1 MAEDPALVMR
11 RLAAGLPVPLIAPMR
26 PVPAI
31 WLLILSC
38 LTGAGADFAQWNLDG
53 SAGSSTG
60 GASLVAL
67 VGPPGQVVELTWV
80 NPSIGG
86 TPSGALSFGRGTYL
100 RVSHGLG
107 ANGGGTRLNRYTLV
121 LDLNMASR
129 PTGWAAL
136 LQTSSGN
143 ADDADWFINPGSGL
157 GISGN
162 YGGVVPEG
170 AWVRVALVVDCVAGT
185 YRSYLNGLPVQ
196 VQRGLTVD
204 GRFSLGSE
212 FLLFADNDSENAAG
226 MLGCLQIRSVSLS
239 DAEVLALGSAVAS
252 NIPSTNGNVSNPLFG
267 KTLNVNGGFESQLS
281 GWTVLRGRPVAQASG
296 VSKGTARTGGRFL
309 HGGVGRPGDGVVRQ
323 FIDLQG
329 FNGAELE
336 GAVMDAEAWLRNWH
350 GAGTFDDQVF
360 YRVAFLDA
368 QTNEISSVR
377 CIIPADRVWVQRSLK
392 AVLPSGTRALHLEVV
407 GRHRRDDD
415 NDSMADDLTVRLMPK
430 QAVVPP
436 VITKRPM
443 LQGVRPDAMTLL
455 WETDHPLTEPAVEWG
470 RSRSDENRLQR
481 VETLQIDATHHVHRA
496 TIEGLRPET
505 EYLYRVRNGATVSG
519 EYRFRTA
526 PAPDSAFVTAWW
538 GDNHAGTTT
547 LRKHV
552 ENLLRHS
559 PDLICVAGDMVNNG
573 NSLSDWHNYWFKPLE
588 HQNAAQ
594 TTPVVFAR
602 GNHDGEHAL
611 AYAYSALPGNES
623 WFAFDYGN
631 TRFIFL
637 DSEADGSVSPEQ
649 LVWLRSELARPA
661 TQRAAF
667 RVVCFHKP
675 PWSQFWNGG
684 GHTQEPFVINEWVP
698 LFRSRGVDLVI
709 CGHEHAYT
717 RGTMNGVVYVVSGGG
732 GGTIDTER
740 VASWGHIKVE
750 YTKYHFDILS
760 VNGRHLTWETFDDN
774 NAVLDQ
780 FTLTSRVPEVRIERV
795 AGGGHQLR
803 IEGRPGLRYRIESAA
818 DLGAIPLV
826 WQAEGEV
833 QVSAAPVNWPVSAE
847 ASERFLRVLPLP

>member
-1 MAEDPALVMR
+1 MAEDTALVMP
-11 RLAAGLPVPLIAPMR
+11 RLAAGPAVPLIARMR
-26 PVPAI
+26 SVPAI
-31 WLLILSC
+31 WLLLLSC
-38 LTGAGADFAQWNLDG
+38 LTGAGADLAQWNLDG

-60 GASLVAL
+60 GASLVAS
-67 VGPPGQVVELTWV
+67 VAPPGQAVELTWV
-80 NPSIGG
+80 NPLIGG
-86 TPSGALSFGRGTYL
+86 TASGALSFGRGTFFRL
-100 RVSHGLG
+100 SHGLG

-121 LDLNMASR
+121 LDLNIASR

-143 ADDADWFINPGSGL
+143 SDDADWFINPGSGL

-162 YGGVVPEG
+162 YGGAVPEST
-170 AWVRVALVVDCVAGT
+170 WVRVALVVDCVAGT

-196 VQRGLTVD
+196 VQRGLTAD
-204 GRFSLGSE
+204 GRFSLGPE

-226 MLGCLQIRSVSLS
+226 MLGCVQIRPVSLT
-239 DAEVLALGSAVAS
+239 DAELLALGAAVAT
-252 NIPSTNGNVSNPLFG
+252 NIPTTNGNVPNPLFG

-329 FNGAELE
+329 FTAAELE

-368 QTNEISSVR
+368 GTNEISSVR
-377 CIIPADRVWVQRSLK
+377 CIIPSDRVWVQRSLK
-392 AVLPSGTRALHLEVV
+392 AVLPAGTRALHLEVI

-415 NDSMADDLTVRLMPK
+415 NDSMADDLTVRLTPK

-455 WETDHPLTEPAVEWG
+455 WETDHPLTEAVVEWG
-470 RSRSDENRLQR
+470 QGRSDENRLQR

-496 TIEGLRPET
+496 MIEGLKPET
-505 EYLYRVRNGATVSG
+505 EYLYRVRNGTTVSG

-526 PAPDSAFVTAWW
+526 PGPDSAFVTAWW

-573 NSLSDWHNYWFKPLE
+573 NSLSEWHNYWFKPLE
-588 HQNAAQ
+588 HRDAAQ

-637 DSEADGSVSPEQ
+637 DSEADGSVAPEQ

-740 VASWGHIKVE
+740 VASWPHIKVE

-760 VNGRHLTWETFDDN
+760 VNGRQLTWETFDDN
-774 NAVLDQ
+774 NTLLDQ

-818 DLGAIPLV
+818 DLGAVPLV
-826 WQAEGEV
+826 WQSEGEV
-833 QVSAAPVNWPVSAE
+833 QVSAAPVNWPVSAA
-847 ASERFLRVLPLP
+847 ASARFLRVLPLP

>member
-1 MAEDPALVMR
+1 MAEAPAVVMPT
-11 RLAAGLPVPLIAPMR
+11 LAAGLPVSLIFIMLRAR
-26 PVPAI
+26 AI
-31 WLLILSC
+31 WLLLLSC
-38 LTGAGADFAQWNLDG
+38 LTGTAADLAQWNLDG
-53 SAGSSTG
+53 SAGSATG
-60 GASLVAL
+60 GASIVAAFA
-67 VGPPGQVVELTWV
+67 PPGQSVELTWV
-80 NPSIGG
+80 NPAIGG
-86 TPSGALSFGRGTYL
+86 TPSGALSFGRGTFL

-107 ANGGGTRLNRYTLV
+107 ANAGGTRLNRYTLV
-121 LDLNMASR
+121 LDLNISSR

-143 ADDADWFINPGSGL
+143 ADDADWFINPDSGL

-162 YGGVVPEG
+162 YGGAFPAG

-196 VQRGLTVD
+196 LQRGLTTD
-204 GRFSLGSE
+204 GRFSLGSD

-226 MLGCLQIRSVSLS
+226 MLGCIQIRSVSLT
-239 DAEVLALGSAVAS
+239 DAEVLALGPVGAG
-252 NIPSTNGNVSNPLFG
+252 NIPATSGNVSNPLFG
-267 KTLNVNGGFESQLS
+267 RTLNVNGGFESQLS

-296 VSKGTARTGGRFL
+296 VAKGTARTGGRFL

-323 FIDLQG
+323 YIDLQG
-329 FNGAELE
+329 FTGAELQ

-360 YRVAFLDA
+360 YRVAFLDSE
-368 QTNEISSVR
+368 TNEISSVR

-392 AVLPSGTRALHLEVV
+392 AVLPAGTLALHLEVV

-415 NDSMADDLTVRLMPK
+415 NDSMADDLTVRLTPK
-430 QAVVPP
+430 QAVVSP

-455 WETDHPLTEPAVEWG
+455 WETDHHLTEAVVEWG
-470 RSRSDENRLQR
+470 QGRSDENRLQR

-496 TIEGLRPET
+496 TIEGLKPET
-505 EYLYRVRNGATVSG
+505 EYLYRVRNGTTVSG

-526 PAPDSAFVTAWW
+526 PGPDSAFVTAWW
-538 GDNHAGTTT
+538 GDSHAGTTT

-573 NSLSDWHNYWFKPLE
+573 NSLSEWHNYWFKPLE

-732 GGTIDTER
+732 GGAIDTER
-740 VASWGHIKVE
+740 VASWPHIKVE

-760 VNGRHLTWETFDDN
+760 VNGRQLTWETFDDN

-780 FTLTSRVPEVRIERV
+780 FTLTSRVPDVRIERV
-795 AGGGHQLR
+795 AAGGHQLR

-818 DLGAIPLV
+818 DLAAIPLV
-826 WQAEGEV
+826 WQSEGEV

-847 ASERFLRVLPLP
+847 ASARFLRVLPLP

>member
-1 MAEDPALVMR
+1 MAKDTALVMP
-11 RLAAGLPVPLIAPMR
+11 RLAAGLPVPLIDPMR
-26 PVPAI
+26 QVSAT
-31 WLLILSC
+31 WLLLLSC

-53 SAGSSTG
+53 SAASTTG
-60 GASLVAL
+60 GASLVAAFAA
-67 VGPPGQVVELTWV
+67 PGLAVEMTWV
-80 NPSIGG
+80 NPLIGG
-86 TPSGALSFGRGTYL
+86 TPSGALSYGRGTYF
-100 RVSHGLG
+100 RASHGLG
-107 ANGGGTRLNRYTLV
+107 ANGGGARLNRYTVV
-121 LDLNMASR
+121 LDLNISSR

-136 LQTSSGN
+136 LQTSPGN
-143 ADDADWFINPGSGL
+143 ADDADWFINPSSGL

-162 YGGVVPEG
+162 YGGAVPDG
-170 AWVRVALVVDCVAGT
+170 TWVRVALVVDCVGGT

-204 GRFSLGSE
+204 GRFSLGPE

-226 MLGCLQIRSVSLS
+226 MLGCIQVRSIALT
-239 DAEVLALGSAVAS
+239 DAEVLALGSAVAG
-252 NIPSTNGNVSNPLFG
+252 NIPAPNGNVPNPLFG

-309 HGGVGRPGDGVVRQ
+309 HGGTGRPGDGVVRQ
-323 FIDLQG
+323 FIDLHG
-329 FNGAELE
+329 FTGAELE

-368 QTNEISSVR
+368 ETNEISSVR

-392 AVLPSGTRALHLEVV
+392 AVLPAGTRALHLEVV

-415 NDSMADDLTVRLMPK
+415 NDSMADDLTVRLTPK
-430 QAVVPP
+430 QAVAPP

-455 WETDHPLTEPAVEWG
+455 WETDHPLAEAVVEWG
-470 RSRSDENRLQR
+470 QDRSDENRLQR

-496 TIEGLRPET
+496 TIEGLKPET
-505 EYLYRVRNGATVSG
+505 EYLYRVRNGTTVSA

-526 PAPDSAFVTAWW
+526 PEPDSAFVTAWW
-538 GDNHAGTTT
+538 GDSHAGTTT

-573 NSLSDWHNYWFKPLE
+573 NSLSEWHNYWFKPLE
-588 HQNAAQ
+588 HRDAAQ

-740 VASWGHIKVE
+740 VASWPHIKVE

-760 VNGRHLTWETFDDN
+760 VNGRQLTWETFDDN

-818 DLGAIPLV
+818 ELGAVPLV
-826 WQAEGEV
+826 WQSEGEV
-833 QVSAAPVNWPVSAE
+833 QLSAAPVNWPVSAE
-847 ASERFLRVLPLP
+847 ASARFLRVLPLP

>member
-1 MAEDPALVMR
+1 VAENQALVMP
-11 RLAAGLPVPLIAPMR
+11 RLAAGPAVSLIARMR
-26 PVPAI
+26 RAPSI
-31 WLLILSC
+31 WLLLLACI
-38 LTGAGADFAQWNLDG
+38 TGSAAEMAQWNLDG
-53 SAGSSTG
+53 SVVSSTG
-60 GASLVAL
+60 GASMVAA
-67 VGPPGQVVELTWV
+67 VAPPGPAVEMTWV
-80 NPSIGG
+80 NPSMGG
-86 TPSGALSFGRGTYL
+86 VPSGALAFGRGTYF
-100 RVSHGLG
+100 RVAHGLG
-107 ANGGGTRLNRYTLV
+107 ANGGGTRLNRYSLV
-121 LDLNMASR
+121 LDLNIAAR

-136 LQTSSGN
+136 LQTSVGN
-143 ADDADWFINPGSGL
+143 ADDADWFINPQSGL

-162 YGGVVPEG
+162 YGGVVPLG
-170 AWVRVALVVDCVAGT
+170 SWVRVALVVDGVAGT
-185 YRSYLNGLPVQ
+185 YRSYLDGVPVQ

-204 GRFSLGSE
+204 GRFALGPE
-212 FLLFADNDSENAAG
+212 FLLFADNDSENVAG
-226 MLGCLQIRSVSLS
+226 MVGCIQVRSVAMT
-239 DAEVLALGSAVAS
+239 DAEVLALGGASAG
-252 NIPSTNGNVSNPLFG
+252 NIPATSVDPGHPMFG
-267 KTLNVNGGFESQLS
+267 KGLAVNGGFESQLS
-281 GWTVLRGRPVAQASG
+281 GWTVVRGRPVARTSG
-296 VSKGTARTGGRFL
+296 ASKGTARGGGRFL

-329 FNGAELE
+329 FPAADLE
-336 GAVMDAEAWLRNWH
+336 GAVMDADAWLRNWH

-360 YRVAFLDA
+360 YRVAFLDSK
-368 QTNEISSVR
+368 TNEISSVR
-377 CIIPADRVWVQRSLK
+377 CLIPADRVWVQRSLK
-392 AVLPSGTRALHLEVV
+392 AVLPGGTRALHLEVV

-415 NDSMADDLTVRLMPK
+415 NDSMADDLEVRLSP
-430 QAVVPP
+430 ARTVAPP

-455 WETDHPLTEPAVEWG
+455 WETDHNLAEAMVEWG
-470 RSRSDENRLQR
+470 HSRSDENQLRR

-496 TIEGLRPET
+496 TIEGLKPET
-505 EYLYRVRNGATVSG
+505 EYLYRVRNGATVSA
-519 EYRFRTA
+519 EYHFRTA
-526 PAPDSAFVTAWW
+526 PEPDTAFVTAWW
-538 GDNHAGTTT
+538 GDSHAGTTT

-552 ENLLRHS
+552 ENLLRHA

-573 NSLSDWHNYWFKPLE
+573 NSLSEWHNYWFKPLE
-588 HQNAAQ
+588 HRDAAQ

-649 LVWLRSELARPA
+649 LIWLRAELARPA

-717 RGTMNGVVYVVSGGG
+717 RGMTNGVIYVVSGGG

-760 VNGRHLTWETFDDN
+760 VSGRELTWETFDDN
-774 NAVLDQ
+774 NALLDQ
-780 FTLTSRVPEVRIERV
+780 FTLISRVPEVRIERGT
-795 AGGGHQLR
+795 GGGHQLR
-803 IEGRPGLRYRIESAA
+803 IQGRPGLRYRIESAP
-818 DLGAIPLV
+818 DLGAVPLV
-826 WQAEGEV
+826 WASEAEV
-833 QVSAAPVNWPVSAE
+833 QMSTAPLRWEVSTE
-847 ASERFLRVLPLP
+847 ASARFLRVLPVP

>member
-1 MAEDPALVMR
+1 MA
-11 RLAAGLPVPLIAPMR
+11 RLAAGLAVSLIDRMHRAR
-26 PVPAI
+26 SI
-31 WLLILSC
+31 WLLLLSC
-38 LTGAGADFAQWNLDG
+38 ITGMAAELAQWNLDG
-53 SAGSSTG
+53 DMVSITG
-60 GASLVAL
+60 GASMVAA
-67 VGPPGQVVELTWV
+67 VAAPGRAVDLTWV
-80 NPSIGG
+80 AATIGG
-86 TPSGALSFGRGTYL
+86 SSSKALGFGRGTYL
-100 RVSHGLG
+100 RVVHGLG
-107 ANGGGTRLNRYTLV
+107 ANGGGTRLNRYSLV
-121 LDLNMASR
+121 LDVNITTR

-136 LQTSSGN
+136 LQTSVGN
-143 ADDADWFINPGSGL
+143 ADDADWFIHPQSGL

-162 YGGVVPEG
+162 YGGVVPMG
-170 AWVRVALVVDCVAGT
+170 SWVRVALVVDGVAGT

-196 VQRGLTVD
+196 VQRGVTVD
-204 GRFSLGSE
+204 GRFSLGPE

-226 MLGCLQIRSVSLS
+226 FIGCVQVRSMALT
-239 DAEVLALGSAVAS
+239 DAEVLALGGAGAG
-252 NIPSTNGNVSNPLFG
+252 NIPTGSGNPSHPMFG
-267 KTLNVNGGFESQLS
+267 KGLAVNGGFESQLS
-281 GWTVLRGRPVAQASG
+281 GWTVVQGRPLAWTSG
-296 VSKGTARTGGRFL
+296 ASKGTAHGGGRFL

-323 FIDLQG
+323 FIGLEG
-329 FNGAELE
+329 FTVAELE
-336 GAVMDAEAWLRNWH
+336 GAVMDADAWLRNWH

-368 QTNEISSVR
+368 ETNEISSVR
-377 CIIPADRVWVQRSLK
+377 CMIPADRVWAQRSLK
-392 AVLPSGTRALHLEVV
+392 AVLPAGTRALHLEVV
-407 GRHRRDDD
+407 GRHRRDED
-415 NDSMADDLTVRLMPK
+415 NDSMADDLEVRLTP
-430 QAVVPP
+430 ARSVPP
-436 VITKRPM
+436 PMITKRPM

-455 WETDHPLTEPAVEWG
+455 WETDHNLAEAVVEWG
-470 RSRSDENRLQR
+470 HDRVDENQLRR

-496 TIEGLRPET
+496 TIEGLKAGS
-505 EYLYRVRNGATVSG
+505 EYLYRVRNGATVSA

-526 PAPDSAFVTAWW
+526 PEADTAFVTAWW
-538 GDNHAGTTT
+538 GDSHAGTTT

-573 NSLSDWHNYWFKPLE
+573 NSLSEWHNYWFKPLE
-588 HQNAAQ
+588 HRDAAQ

-649 LVWLRSELARPA
+649 WTWLRAELARPA

-698 LFRSRGVDLVI
+698 LFRTRGVDLVI

-717 RGTMNGVVYVVSGGG
+717 RGSTNGVIYVVSGGG

-750 YTKYHFDILS
+750 YTKYHFDILR
-760 VNGRHLTWETFDDN
+760 VDGRQLTWETFDDN
-774 NAVLDQ
+774 NVLLDQ
-780 FTLTSRVPEVRIERV
+780 FALVSRVPVVRIERR
-795 AGGGHQLR
+795 AGGAHQLR
-803 IEGRPGLRYRIESAA
+803 IEGRPGLRYRIESTP
-818 DLGAIPLV
+818 DLGVVPLV
-826 WQAEGEV
+826 WACEGEV
-833 QVSAAPVNWPVSAE
+833 QMSTAPLSWEVSTE
-847 ASERFLRVLPLP
+847 ASARFLRVLPVP